1 MQKKKPFFFSLPSR
15 SLTYLKLVQGE
26 CNAKEK
32 AIFLFI
38 AEPPPI
44 ELGILQ
50 DGVGAPNVSFNVS
63 RNVSHGVFTKKAVQ
77 VGGVSK
83 NNYFC
88 SHSQELR
95 RQLLMNYYPLP

>member
-1 MQKKKPFFFSLPSR
+1 MQKKKSFFFSLPSR

-38 AEPPPI
+38 AEPQPI

-50 DGVGAPNVSFNVS
+50 DGVGAPNVS
-63 RNVSHGVFTKKAVQ
+63 RNVSARCIHEK
-77 VGGVSK
+77 GGTSRGCK
-83 NNYFC
+83 
-88 SHSQELR
+88 
-95 RQLLMNYYPLP
+95 

>member
-1 MQKKKPFFFSLPSR
+1 MA
-15 SLTYLKLVQGE
+15 KLVQGE

-50 DGVGAPNVSFNVS
+50 DGVGAPNVS
-63 RNVSHGVFTKKAVQ
+63 RNVSARCIHEK
-77 VGGVSK
+77 GGTSRGCK
-83 NNYFC
+83 
-88 SHSQELR
+88 
-95 RQLLMNYYPLP
+95 